1 MASWR
6 AIIMAVEN
14 AGTSSPRKP
23 EFTDAQWKRLCQG
36 ALEDLRLDRE
46 QVPQKEPRTPE
57 EILLSRLD

>member
-1 MASWR
+1 MA
-6 AIIMAVEN
+6 AKN
-14 AGTSSPRKP
+14 AGSPSSGKQ
-23 EFTDAQWKRLCQG
+23 EFTDAQWKKLCQG